1 MHNRGMGAKAGNS
14 QDHMG
19 SALAIIA
26 AEHHAFDASLAAII
40 DHIRLVRAHR
50 IAPHAGLFRQGLSYL
65 ATFMDHFHHPKEDEF
80 LFKAV
85 RERSREADD
94 ILADLHADHARTPAR
109 FAALIKAVDGTRV
122 GSMAAFE
129 DFASL
134 MERYAHEQVVHMRRE
149 NEELV
154 PIALRTLRLADWR
167 AIDAAFR
174 ANRDPLFGEGRQQRS
189 GVLAKNPPKR

>member
-1 MHNRGMGAKAGNS
+1 MKAKVRDP
-14 QDHMG
+14 QDPMG

-85 RERSREADD
+85 RERSREADEL
-94 ILADLHADHARTPAR
+94 LADLHGDHARAPAR
-109 FAALIKAVDGTRV
+109 FAALIKAVDGTRA
-122 GSMAAFE
+122 GTMAAFE

-134 MERYAHEQVVHMRRE
+134 MERYAHEQVIHMRRE
-149 NEELV
+149 KEELV
-154 PIALRTLRLADWR
+154 PIALRTLRLADWKV
-167 AIDAAFR
+167 IDAAFQ
-174 ANRDPLFGEGRQQRS
+174 ANRDPLFGEGRERS
-189 GVLAKNPPKR
+189 GPLSDKRPKR